1 MTGPR
6 IKKGSGEPKA
16 PRARRTTLLG
26 MPASPF
32 GSPDGKHSDE
42 SGFHTEQDRPGHSA
56 VPSPSQRPSGTSP
69 LSSRSMAGLA
79 WIQDEHP
86 SILLVGEGHPMQE
99 ALGVALG
106 RHRLESESS
115 SVSTVLSA
123 VVAATPKLV
132 LILGDAAQG
141 SGSAVLGA
149 LRSAELDDVV
159 PIVVLLD
166 DTSLAARLEAIRQGA
181 AAVIPRSA
189 SVDEIAHR
197 LAQIA
202 HAANI
207 DQVRAEFLGEASLS
221 DLLEEVGQRIVTR
234 VLPSAVGT
242 EAKSVRVTLGAG
254 REVAGAVDETGQ
266 KLASKIIRAE
276 HVGGDLLR
284 EGSSPELTSPIAG
297 SAQRKGISG
306 LRIAIAD
313 DDSGRADEMAAE
325 LRQHGATVILTG
337 FAPLDARIRRIRQV
351 DPMVLIMRSADL
363 EGNGHALLERMKADL
378 RLRWM
383 TLVVTDW
390 SGENS
395 LLDAGQVIERLL
407 DQILLSG
414 EPDRALQAAA
424 EAGSELELRL
434 ESLGPARALRA
445 ASACSQ
451 ALRMTVQ
458 NPRLEVL
465 VEFSEGLLVGARAT
479 VQDASAEVL
488 EGPAALS
495 ALLMLGS
502 GKLTVTPTQS
512 PRMLNI
518 MSTVGTALDL
528 AETEPR
534 AVAPS
539 VPPLLPTPVGLPQE
553 TTRQVVGFRALRL
566 GDLRSRASRGLRSR
580 QARPFLW
587 AAAFGMII
595 AAVVVTL
602 FAVRARRSRAG
613 AAVAS
618 ATPAP
623 ATRPSST
630 SSPLERARLGDPA
643 AMASIE
649 TRPIS
654 ERSIEDAKALA
665 EGRIA
670 HRIGDVEALAAQ
682 CADKPDL
689 LKQPKISGQW
699 ISYAQDDTIATEALT
714 ALADLP
720 SATAA
725 DLIYAV
731 WVGTNG
737 HTSATQLA
745 KDLLYTE
752 AVRSRGTPALSAL
765 LEMRAATDCQKMKEI
780 LPRAAQVADR
790 RALRILGKL
799 PTQRNCGPSKHELCF
814 PCLRGSDLVAKAVRA
829 VRVRPAP
836 RFPGE

>member
-1 MTGPR
+1 M
-6 IKKGSGEPKA
+6 KKGSGDPKT

-26 MPASPF
+26 MPASRIEPPKGK
-32 GSPDGKHSDE
+32 GSDV
-42 SGFHTEQDRPGHSA
+42 SGFHEEQDKLAHST

-69 LSSRSMAGLA
+69 LSSRSMAGIA

-99 ALGVALG
+99 ALGIALG
-106 RHRLESESS
+106 RHHLESESS

-141 SGSAVLGA
+141 SGTAVLGA

-181 AAVIPRSA
+181 AAVIARSA
-189 SVDEIAHR
+189 SVDEIAQR

-202 HAANI
+202 RLASI

-242 EAKSVRVTLGAG
+242 EARSIRVTLGAG
-254 REVAGAVDETGQ
+254 REVAGVVDETGQ
-266 KLASKIIRAE
+266 KLASKVIRAE
-276 HVGGDLLR
+276 RVGADLLR
-284 EGSSPELTSPIAG
+284 EVSSPDLMSPGAA
-297 SAQRKGISG
+297 SVQRKGISG

-313 DDSGRADEMAAE
+313 DDAGRADEMAAE
-325 LRQHGATVILTG
+325 LREHGATVILTG

-351 DPMVLIMRSADL
+351 DPMLLIMRSADL
-363 EGNGHALLERMKADL
+363 EGNGQALLERMKADI

-395 LLDAGQVIERLL
+395 LLDAGKAIDRLL
-407 DQILLSG
+407 DQIVLSG
-414 EPDRALQAAA
+414 EPDRALQVAA
-424 EAGSELELRL
+424 EAGSPLELRL

-445 ASACSQ
+445 ASACSR

-458 NPRLEVL
+458 NPRLEV
-465 VEFSEGLLVGARAT
+465 VIEFSEGLLVGARAT
-479 VQDASAEVL
+479 VQDASAQVL
-488 EGPAALS
+488 EGPAALA
-495 ALLMLGS
+495 ALLMLGT
-502 GKLTVTPTQS
+502 GKVTITPTQS

-528 AETEPR
+528 AESEPR
-534 AVAPS
+534 AMTPS
-539 VPPLLPTPVGLPQE
+539 VPYLPSAPLGLPQE
-553 TTRQVVGFRALRL
+553 TTRRAVGFRAPRL
-566 GDLRSRASRGLRSR
+566 GELRSRASKGLRS
-580 QARPFLW
+580 QKARPFLW
-587 AAAFGMII
+587 ATGFGMII
-595 AAVVVTL
+595 AAAVLTFL
-602 FAVRARRSRAG
+602 AVRARRGSAEV
-613 AAVAS
+613 AVAPPPPPTSS
-618 ATPAP
+618 AP
-623 ATRPSST
+623 RS
-630 SSPLERARLGDPA
+630 SSPLERASAGDPE
-643 AMASIE
+643 AMAAIAM
-649 TRPIS
+649 RPML

-670 HRIGDVEALAAQ
+670 RRIGDVESLAAQ
-682 CADKPDL
+682 SADKPDL
-689 LKQPKISGQW
+689 LTDPKISGQW
-699 ISYAQDDTIATEALT
+699 ISYARDDAVATAALT
-714 ALADLP
+714 ALAKIP

-725 DLIYAV
+725 DLMYAV
-731 WVGTNG
+731 WVGTGG
-737 HTSATQLA
+737 HTAATELA

-752 AVRSRGTPALSAL
+752 TVRARATPALSAL
-765 LEMRAATDCQKMKEI
+765 LEMRAATDCAKMKEV
-780 LPRAAQVADR
+780 LPRAAQAADR

-799 PTQRNCGPSKHELCF
+799 PIQRNCGASQHELCY

-829 VRVRPAP
+829 VRNRPAP